1 MSSYEELVHEPMSAE
16 EISTG
21 HPSSAARCANLST
34 RVHKSGVYG
43 PLMCGARV
51 SRSMSNTR
59 SYTHPSSGT
68 RFARFIS
75 ASLATEDLPVSL
87 RYSSMRSESTNTDV
101 VAPISAPCD
110 CKEKCQSCMGKQSRD
125 LVKYKRTMLQI
136 VAIPVALIVST
147 PSPKYSIMAP
157 VPPDTVRM
165 SATFRMMS
173 LGDVQFDSVPVRFTP
188 ITFGAFSSQGS
199 DAMTSTAS
207 APPTPMAHI
216 PNPPAFG
223 VCESVPIINPPGKA

>member
-51 SRSMSNTR
+51 SRSMSITR

-101 VAPISAPCD
+101 VAPISAP
-110 CKEKCQSCMGKQSRD
+110 
-125 LVKYKRTMLQI
+125 MLQI

-165 SATFRMMS
+165 SATFRMIS
-173 LGDVQFDSVPVRFTP
+173 LGDVQFDSDPVRFTP

>member
-101 VAPISAPCD
+101 VAPISAP
-110 CKEKCQSCMGKQSRD
+110 
-125 LVKYKRTMLQI
+125 MLQI